1 MNPFTYPHLFHPLI
15 VHFPI
20 VLTPL
25 CLLLILFSILWKK
38 ELEGGALLAG
48 ILSALSA
55 ILALLSGEKAHEI
68 VHQYFPQVPH
78 SALDL
83 HEEWGER
90 SAYLLIGVSALWLI
104 LYFVKRLES
113 LRRIVILFGFT
124 AGLVFVILA
133 GRYGGDLV
141 YQHGAGVLPT
151 ADPTFF
157 LEGKGAPFQIE
168 RVPSPSQPQG
178 QPQGKEG
185 DHPEGGSEPHEHG
198 D

>member
-1 MNPFTYPHLFHPLI
+1 MNPFSYPHLFHPLF

-25 CLLLILFSILWKK
+25 CVLLILFSVFWKK
-38 ELEGGALLAG
+38 ELEGVALFVG

-55 ILALLSGEKAHEI
+55 ILALLSGEKAYEI

-78 SALDL
+78 SALEI

-90 SAYLLIGVSALWLI
+90 SAYLLIGVSTFWLI
-104 LYFVKRLES
+104 LYFVKRMES
-113 LRRIVILFGFT
+113 LRRIIALFGFT
-124 AGLVFVILA
+124 AGLVLVILA

-141 YQHGAGVLPT
+141 YQHGAGVLPM
-151 ADPTFF
+151 ADPAFF
-157 LEGKGAPFQIE
+157 LEGKGVPFQIE
-168 RVPSPSQPQG
+168 RVPS

-185 DHPEGGSEPHEHG
+185 DHPKEGSESHEHHE